1 MAEPTTDTGTF
12 EELTLPLLARLYNLA
27 RWLTQDAVEAEE
39 LVQESCMKAL
49 RGFGSYRQGTN
60 FSAWIYR
67 IMRNTFL
74 TSRAGLKHTT
84 ISLDDEESDVPEPAT
99 VGTPETALLAS
110 FDQQAIQG
118 ALEELPLHFREIILL
133 CDVEEM
139 SYQAISDALGIPIGT
154 VMSRLSRARRAMRA
168 QLAGMPNSPRP
179 RSASR

>member
-1 MAEPTTDTGTF
+1 VDESQTDTGTF
-12 EELTLPLLARLYNLA
+12 EELALPLLARLYNLA
-27 RWLTQDAVEAEE
+27 RWLTQDAGEAEE

-74 TSRAGLKHTT
+74 TSRAGLKYST

-99 VGTPETALLAS
+99 VGTPETALLAT
-110 FDQQAIQG
+110 FNQQAIQS
-118 ALEELPLHFREIILL
+118 ALEVLPLHFREVILL

-139 SYQAISDALGIPIGT
+139 SYQAIAEALAIPIGT

-168 QLAGMPNSPRP
+168 QLADEPGNPRP
-179 RSASR
+179 RRASR